1 MRGVLRMMP
10 AILLIGVAA
19 LCWAITARRMEGMD
33 MGPGTDLGS
42 LGWFAVV
49 WATMMAAMMFP
60 SLVPIGLGYA
70 RTVSTIVFCCGYL
83 LTWVGAGVIAY
94 GLIQG
99 IRSLDLSWL
108 AWSEGGPYLAGGVIL
123 AAALYELTPIK
134 AACLRRCRDPELRSR
149 RGLAGSALTG
159 MEYGIFCV
167 GSSWALTAALFA
179 VGVMNLSWMIV
190 VAALVALEKLLPWQG
205 VAIGTTSLFVAALG
219 LGVALDPGRVPGLT
233 IPM

>member
-1 MRGVLRMMP
+1 MRGVLRITP
-10 AILLIGVAA
+10 AILLIGAA
-19 LCWAITARRMEGMD
+19 AVCWAITARRMQGMD

-42 LGWFAVV
+42 LGWFAAV

-60 SLVPIGLGYA
+60 SLVPIALGYA
-70 RTVSTIVFCCGYL
+70 RTVSTFVFCCGYL
-83 LTWVGAGVIAY
+83 VTWAGAGLIAY
-94 GLIQG
+94 ALIQG

-108 AWSEGGPYLAGGVIL
+108 AWDDGGPYLAGGVIL

-149 RGLAGSALTG
+149 RGPAGAMLTG
-159 MEYGIFCV
+159 LEYGVFCI
-167 GSSWALTAALFA
+167 GSSWALLAVLFA
-179 VGVMNLSWMIV
+179 LGVMNLSWMIV

-205 VAIGTTSLFVAALG
+205 VAIAATAVFVAALG
-219 LGVALDPGRVPGLT
+219 LGVALDPARVPGLT